1 MLTKQDYYNLNSN
14 NLRLLKIDNRDV
26 SLFTLQTITGIKG
39 ESVKSKITIYPNPTT
54 SKVKL
59 NSGFD
64 GDSHI
69 ELVDFTGKVLQ
80 TFKSNSS
87 ETEIDLSAYS
97 DGMYFFKI
105 NNRIGKQIVKVVK
118 IEY

>member
-1 MLTKQDYYNLNSN
+1 
-14 NLRLLKIDNRDV
+14 
-26 SLFTLQTITGIKG
+26 
-39 ESVKSKITIYPNPTT
+39 KSKITVYPNPTT

-69 ELVDFTGKVLQ
+69 ELVDFSGKVLQ

-87 ETEIDLSAYS
+87 ETEIDLSAYL

-105 NNRIGKQIVKVVK
+105 TNRVGSYTSKVILDK
-118 IEY
+118 NP